1 MWTDDRWQKRIIR
14 SKLSCDWPPQSQDWK
29 LLSKINLS
37 INTSA
42 AYLLNKNFM
51 NFCFDPCFKSA
62 KRNWQLNKG
71 FFVIC
76 LFAIKRCAM
85 FEVWTD
91 ALFITFE
98 NEERSDSFRIQKE
111 DRTAC
116 LTLGG
121 TVDVGTHFKVIQ
133 LSSSQFQWFADCV
146 RKDQR
151 NGGSK
156 MQQWRWGT
164 IFPSRSKHSI
174 LSKWPL

>member
-1 MWTDDRWQKRIIR
+1 M
-14 SKLSCDWPPQSQDWK
+14 SKK
-29 LLSKINLS
+29 
-37 INTSA
+37 
-42 AYLLNKNFM
+42 
-51 NFCFDPCFKSA
+51 
-62 KRNWQLNKG
+62 
-71 FFVIC
+71 
-76 LFAIKRCAM
+76 
-85 FEVWTD
+85 
-91 ALFITFE
+91 
-98 NEERSDSFRIQKE
+98 

-151 NGGSK
+151 SGGSK

-174 LSKWPL
+174 LSK